1 MNVNNLFV
9 ELQNKFN
16 LIDSGVDAKIKI
28 VNELHELDCEK
39 INNKFELNYIIN
51 GLNEYREVAL
61 KEINEKRI
69 TQINDMNE
77 FCSKIVKTL
86 NEHFVNGSQDPESF
100 KKHSGLYEHLIEE
113 QGNYMKNSS
122 VYFMR
127 SRVKNVL
134 NLLSKFKFTQPFDF
148 FKLNKYSDFI
158 MTKKRIRLNLANL
171 PSNYDSCNLSFID
184 RKRFLILPANRIFV
198 CAKIKNF
205 FYEMLIVDQD
215 GRILYSREFRMEF
228 EQFKIFKTTSS
239 HIIRLFR
246 NKDESGLHSNVE
258 IYSFKL
264 ELSHSFK
271 LDISYYSNF
280 IISNNEIAFQNNF
293 ERSKILIYNL
303 DHLRSIYINLNT
315 EISNG
320 FFYIYDP
327 FSYKLLHFNN
337 EKLFFFKN
345 GEIINIIDR
354 GSLLILA
361 NISVCTYRKN
371 YFKFDRYSQI
381 YDLNDEENVIHVYN
395 ANGAM
400 SFDLPLKEKF
410 KSLRFTLK
418 DTIVYNQKSSEDFIE
433 FDEY

>member
-1 MNVNNLFV
+1 MNVKNLLV
-9 ELQNKFN
+9 ELQKKFD

-28 VNELHELDCEK
+28 VSELHELDCEK
-39 INNKFELNYIIN
+39 INNKFELDYIIN

-69 TQINDMNE
+69 AQINEINE
-77 FCSKIVKTL
+77 FCRKIVKTL
-86 NEHFVNGSQDPESF
+86 NEHFVNGLQDSESF
-100 KKHSGLYEHLIEE
+100 KKHSGLFEHLIEE

-122 VYFMR
+122 VYFMK
-127 SRVKNVL
+127 SRVENVL
-134 NLLSKFKFTQPFDF
+134 NLLNKFKFTQPFDF
-148 FKLNKYSDFI
+148 LKLNKYSDFI
-158 MTKKRIRLNLANL
+158 MTKKRIRLNLT
-171 PSNYDSCNLSFID
+171 SNYDSCNLSFID
-184 RKRFLILPANRIFV
+184 RKRFLILPVNRVFV
-198 CAKIKNF
+198 CSKIKNF
-205 FYEMLIVDQD
+205 FYNMLILDQD
-215 GRILYSREFRMEF
+215 GCILYSREFRMEF

-246 NKDESGLHSNVE
+246 NKDEYGLHSNVE
-258 IYSFKL
+258 IYNFKL
-264 ELSHSFK
+264 ELNHSFK

-293 ERSKILIYNL
+293 ERSKVLIYNL
-303 DHLRSIYINLNT
+303 DHFRSIYINLNT
-315 EISNG
+315 EIPNG

-327 FSYKLLHFNN
+327 FSYKLLHFND

-371 YFKFDRYSQI
+371 FFKFDRDSQI
-381 YDLNDEENVIHVYN
+381 YDLNDEENLIHVYR
-395 ANGAM
+395 ANGGI

-410 KSLRFTLK
+410 KSLRFTFN